1 MAAFFDDKKEAARL
15 KHEILRRYLPRFI
28 MMPGSTSQG
37 GKVVY
42 IDGFAGRGRY
52 RSGETGSPMIAA
64 ELARDLAA
72 SNRDVSCIYVERRPR
87 YCDSLRSEL
96 SAIKHRHEVV
106 CGSAAEIIPGLVR
119 NVPSSVPL
127 LVFLDPFGMGPMP
140 FDFLQ
145 TVLRRGRLPGTETTA
160 PTELIIRFTL
170 APMHRVGAFLNK
182 PENERGKFTTSLK
195 TLDAAIGGEWWHEYR
210 KGAWTPARQHDFA
223 LEYTHRLRA
232 TAGAG
237 AGWEVLGA
245 AIAPRPNGPPAYFL
259 VFFTKSPHGVW
270 EFWDSVSKTRE
281 EQFKRQP
288 QRGLYSFEEPIVQ
301 GLKTNLRS
309 LLVEKPECGVMAN
322 YREVFGSQVGKGR
335 ETHLRSALKE
345 LKAEGVVAEVPKGKL
360 KLATIRRA

>member
-1 MAAFFDDKKEAARL
+1 MAAFFDEKKEAARL

-28 MMPGSTSQG
+28 MMPGSTSKG

-52 RSGETGSPMIAA
+52 KSGETGSPMIAA

-87 YCDSLRSEL
+87 YCDNLRSEL
-96 SAIKHRHEVV
+96 SSIDHRHEVV
-106 CGSAAEIIPGLVR
+106 CGRAAEIVPGLVR
-119 NVPSSVPL
+119 DVPSSVPL

-145 TVLRRGRLPGTETTA
+145 TVLRRGRLPGTETVA

-170 APMHRVGAFLNK
+170 APMHRVGGFLNK
-182 PENERGKFTTSLK
+182 PEAERGKFSKSLN
-195 TLDAAIGGEWWHEYR
+195 TLDAAIGGTWWHEYR
-210 KGAWTPARQHDFA
+210 KGSWTPARQHEFA
-223 LEYTHRLRA
+223 LEYTHRLRD

-237 AGWEVLGA
+237 GGWEVLGA

-270 EFWDSVSKTRE
+270 EFWDTVSRTRE
-281 EQFKRQP
+281 DQHGRQIQRELYPFEQP
-288 QRGLYSFEEPIVQ
+288 VIE
-301 GLKTNLRS
+301 GLKSNIRS
-309 LLVEKPECGVMAN
+309 ILAERSEIGVMAG
-322 YREVFGSQVGKGR
+322 YREIFGAQVGKGR
-335 ETHLRSALKE
+335 ETHLRKALRA
-345 LKAEGVVAEVPKGKL
+345 LKAEGVVAEVPTGKL
-360 KLATIRRA
+360 IRAKIRRA